1 MAAFNMTEFLA
12 NTRPFTME
20 DFKKVG
26 RPNVTVGELPPYP
39 PTLKWTSSKTFRV
52 SGINFSVL
60 QEKIQKFFAG
70 FEQLKI
76 VEWVP
81 TLSLWKIEYATRPL
95 EFRSDFDYNQ
105 VWLIKKAAWMAAGKA
120 NKRNIP
126 INEEE
131 NFYNDVVERKWHHSE
146 LRMYCDP
153 ENEGDIILDFVK
165 MRGDGTSFWYI
176 FEALTKYFSKD
187 NIRFWMREQFLA
199 LIDGIQFDYENHVLP
214 YLLNDLIVC
223 DICTYLDSLVKIRP
237 AF

>member
-1 MAAFNMTEFLA
+1 MTEFFA
-12 NTRPFTME
+12 NARQFTME

-26 RPNVTVGELPPYP
+26 RPNVTVEEFLFDYP
-39 PTLKWTSSKTFRV
+39 PTLKWTSIKTFRV
-52 SGINFSVL
+52 SGINFSIL
-60 QEKIQKFFAG
+60 QEKIQKFFVG

-95 EFRSDFDYNQ
+95 EFRSDFDYKQ
-105 VWLIKKAAWMAAGKA
+105 VWCIKKAAWMAAGKA
-120 NKRNIP
+120 AKTHIP

-131 NFYNDVVERKWHHSE
+131 EFHYGIEVRRWHHSE
-146 LRMYCDP
+146 LRIYSDP
-153 ENEGDIILDFVK
+153 ENKGDIILDFVK

-176 FEALTKYFSKD
+176 FEALKKYLSKD

-199 LIDGIQFDYENHVLP
+199 LIDGIQIDYENHVLR
-214 YLLNDLIVC
+214 YLLNELIVC
-223 DICTYLDSLVKIRP
+223 DICTYLDSPAKIRP